1 MRLARKTR
9 QWLRWTGVICSL
21 GLLSLLLIFFW
32 GLALIRQA
40 MDRAV
45 SEAKLSR
52 VFARSVTLYRGASWP
67 CQELFALLRAAN
79 FPTENCSVPK
89 AFTVCRDGTSFLF
102 GEGLQEHT
110 EEPVRVQCRPEGLKI
125 GTISGTSLQALK
137 MQPSLLAIVPKQ
149 DAVRWP
155 VPLTEVSPHLV
166 NAVVDLEDRGF
177 LSHSG
182 LSLRG
187 LLRATAENLIAGKVK
202 QGGSTISQQVV
213 KNLLLRPERRMARK
227 MLEGFLAAMLEYSYT
242 KAQILE
248 AYLNNAY
255 YGQDGNIAV
264 VGVEAASRFYFG
276 KPARYLSLEE
286 ATLLAGM
293 LAAPNRFDPRKHP
306 QSARQR
312 RAQALAA
319 MVAAGHLSSAEAE
332 KAALKDLPGKTW
344 PLRWST
350 ASHFLDLLPKE
361 RATGEIR
368 TTLDPLV
375 QQAIFQGVKAGLQ
388 VLDERQ
394 PGLADK
400 GDPLQVAVVV
410 LDRGG
415 AVLGLLGSR
424 EGRPGELNRAL
435 VARRPIGSLVKPFL
449 VATALQRGWT
459 LDARLLDEPLEV
471 RWQRQIWSPQNHDGR
486 FRGSVTLEEALVHSI
501 NVPMVR
507 LGLALGLSE
516 VTALLRQLGFAP
528 PGTPSQLLGAVEATP
543 LEVATAYTPFL
554 TGGTL
559 VVPWAWEK
567 AKISSRRVFAKES
580 VSGTLQALRQVVER
594 GTAAGFA
601 ARGQHPLAGKTGT
614 TDKRR
619 DSWFVGLRPQMVTVV
634 WVGTDQNQ
642 STDLYG
648 ATGAGVVWQE
658 IDRRLPTAYKGGL
671 WTSDALP

>member
-1 MRLARKTR
+1 M
-9 QWLRWTGVICSL
+9 Q
-21 GLLSLLLIFFW
+21 
-32 GLALIRQA
+32 
-40 MDRAV
+40 
-45 SEAKLSR
+45 
-52 VFARSVTLYRGASWP
+52 
-67 CQELFALLRAAN
+67 AAN
-79 FPTENCSVPK
+79 FPTENCRIPK

-102 GEGLQEHT
+102 GEGLLEHT
-110 EEPVRVQCRPEGLKI
+110 EQPVRVYCGSQGLEI
-125 GTISGTSLQALK
+125 VTTSGASLQVLE
-137 MQPSLLAIVPKQ
+137 MQPRLVAMIPWQ

-155 VPLTEVSPHLV
+155 IPLTECSPHLI
-166 NAVVDLEDRGF
+166 NAVVALEDRDF
-177 LSHSG
+177 LSHPG

-187 LLRATAENLIAGKVK
+187 LLRATAVNLMAGRVK
-202 QGGSTISQQVV
+202 QGGSTITQQVV

-227 MLEGFLAAMLEYSYT
+227 MLEGFLAGMLEYSYT

-255 YGQDGNIAV
+255 FGQDGSIAV

-276 KPARYLSLEE
+276 KPARYLALEE
-286 ATLLAGM
+286 AAELAGM

-332 KAALKDLPGKTW
+332 EAARKDVPEKTW
-344 PLRWST
+344 PLRWT
-350 ASHFLDLLPKE
+350 AASHFLDLLPK
-361 RATGEIR
+361 TFGEIR

-375 QQAIFQGVKAGLQ
+375 QEAVFQGVKAGLR

-394 PGLADK
+394 PNLADK

-410 LDRGG
+410 LSRGG
-415 AVLGLLGSR
+415 EVLGLLGSR
-424 EGRPGELNRAL
+424 KGQPGELNRAL

-449 VATALQRGWT
+449 MALALQRGWSFN
-459 LDARLLDEPLEV
+459 AFLLDESLEV
-471 RWQRQIWSPQNHDGR
+471 RWQGQTWSPQNHDGR
-486 FRGSVTLEEALVHSI
+486 FRGLVTLEEALVHSI

-507 LGLALGLSE
+507 LGLALGLPE
-516 VTALLRQLGFAP
+516 VTSLLHQLGFEP
-528 PGTPSQLLGAVEATP
+528 PGTPAQLLGAVEATP
-543 LEVATAYTPFL
+543 LEVAAAYMPFL

-559 VVPWAWEK
+559 VVPWAWGK
-567 AKISSRRVFAKES
+567 PKISQRVFTRES
-580 VSGTLQALRQVVER
+580 MRGTLRALRQVVER

-601 ARGQHPLAGKTGT
+601 ARCQHPLAGKTGT

-634 WVGTDQNQ
+634 WVGTDRNQ
-642 STDLYG
+642 VTELYG

-658 IDRRLPTAYKGGL
+658 IDRRLPTAYKGGE